1 MFGDTE
7 CPETAPGVQ
16 LSSRTPKVADTWGAA
31 GASLDKG
38 DGKAPRRSQTT
49 PKLLKAQCSKA
60 GAREGGDRRAV
71 SPRGTRWAAWW
82 ALGSSELRRLL
93 GVIMGKSERAA
104 PPSPL
109 CPQVLTLSQP
119 VAGVRWIW
127 GRNKGL
133 QERC

>member
-7 CPETAPGVQ
+7 SPKTAPGVQ

-31 GASLDKG
+31 GASLDEG

-49 PKLLKAQCSKA
+49 PKLLKAQCGKA
-60 GAREGGDRRAV
+60 GTREGGDRRAV
-71 SPRGTRWAAWW
+71 SPGGHAGLLGGRWAVGSCV
-82 ALGSSELRRLL
+82 GSSVSLWARVNGLL
-93 GVIMGKSERAA
+93 LQA
-104 PPSPL
+104 PSV
-109 CPQVLTLSQP
+109 CKMLTLSQP
-119 VAGVRWIW
+119 TAGVRWIW